1 MSNSARR
8 TAKNDPGVDAW
19 EALLRV
25 HAALVPVLGG
35 EVEDATGLPLS
46 WYDVLLELNS
56 ASRRRLRMQDLGER
70 VVLSRTRVSRIVD
83 DMIGQ
88 GLVTREPD
96 PTDGRAS
103 LAIITADG
111 RRALRRAAPVYLSG
125 IQRHFTTH
133 LESEE
138 LKTIQSGFHHILAK
152 HHRSDIYP
160 PPIEDHSRT

>member
-1 MSNSARR
+1 MSNSTKR
-8 TAKNDPGVDAW
+8 TAKDDLGVDAW

-25 HAALVPVLGG
+25 HAALVPILAS

-56 ASRRRLRMQDLGER
+56 ASGRRLRMQNLGER

-83 DMIGQ
+83 DMIRR
-88 GLVTREPD
+88 GLVTKEPD

-111 RRALRRAAPVYLSG
+111 RRALRRAAPVYLTG
-125 IQRHFTTH
+125 IKRHFTTH
-133 LESEE
+133 LGSNE
-138 LKTIQSGFHHILAK
+138 LKTIQSGFRRVLSK
-152 HHRSDIYP
+152 RSKST
-160 PPIEDHSRT
+160 PPIEDH

>member
-8 TAKNDPGVDAW
+8 AANDDLGTDAW

-25 HAALVPVLGG
+25 HAALVPVLAG

-56 ASRRRLRMQDLGER
+56 ASGRRLRMQDLGER

-83 DMIGQ
+83 DMIRQ

-125 IQRHFTTH
+125 IQRHFTTQ
-133 LESEE
+133 LESED
-138 LKTIQSGFHHILAK
+138 LKTIQSGFHRILAK
-152 HHRSDIYP
+152 HHRNDIYP
-160 PPIEDHSRT
+160 PTD